1 MKLMTNVKQRQP
13 QTLVSATPFLFS
25 TPEAPLVLLAI
36 SSVQR
41 IQRQHHVALPLLLY
55 LLTSCHGYNLHRHR
69 HADFSKVGLPTEYV
83 ESVPNELKRLLPAKT
98 ESEYR
103 IIEHANYDE
112 LASNVSNTVSVNILS
127 TN

>member
-1 MKLMTNVKQRQP
+1 
-13 QTLVSATPFLFS
+13 
-25 TPEAPLVLLAI
+25 
-36 SSVQR
+36 
-41 IQRQHHVALPLLLY
+41 
-55 LLTSCHGYNLHRHR
+55 
-69 HADFSKVGLPTEYV
+69 VGLPTEYV

>member
-41 IQRQHHVALPLLLY
+41 IQR
-55 LLTSCHGYNLHRHR
+55 
-69 HADFSKVGLPTEYV
+69 
-83 ESVPNELKRLLPAKT
+83 
-98 ESEYR
+98 
-103 IIEHANYDE
+103 
-112 LASNVSNTVSVNILS
+112 
-127 TN
+127 